1 MWKTYCSI
9 LVLGLCL
16 QLGFAQNYETYL
28 PEDYRLQLKFNPL
41 ALISLQYPGIHFGS
55 EHRLTKKST
64 FITEVGA
71 MRRFASP
78 FSTWP
83 ANLWGYRLRSGW
95 RYYTKGHHQNRTD
108 FYLSSWLQ
116 VKQLYV
122 SENDFVERFGGAF
135 RERMDLRETRNYLG
149 AFFALGWQGAISPN
163 SRWEL
168 DFGMGVRYRWVSRNI
183 LPADVIDPRTDTRN
197 TAFGPLEQNL
207 FWPDWMPIFTLDFRF
222 NFLIPRKKS
231 SPVR

>member
-1 MWKTYCSI
+1 
-9 LVLGLCL
+9 
-16 QLGFAQNYETYL
+16 
-28 PEDYRLQLKFNPL
+28 
-41 ALISLQYPGIHFGS
+41 
-55 EHRLTKKST
+55 
-64 FITEVGA
+64 

-78 FSTWP
+78 ISTWP

-163 SRWEL
+163 SRWEH
-168 DFGMGVRYRWVSRNI
+168 DYGMGVRYQKHRFWTSGAELVLAR
-183 LPADVIDPRTDTRN
+183 LDADIYPR
-197 TAFGPLEQNL
+197 FSLQL
-207 FWPDWMPIFTLDFRF
+207 FDSP
-222 NFLIPRKKS
+222 KKVVP
-231 SPVR
+231 SPVTPIPARPPGRLVRPVFSPPGKSF